1 MSDILAKICA
11 DTKIHVDA
19 CKERRSQADVEHAA
33 KAMASG
39 DGKPRGFMAA
49 LSRHV
54 MQQRYGLICEI
65 KKASPSAGLI
75 RPDFD
80 PASLAQAYQA
90 GGASCLSILTD
101 VKYFQGCDDYL
112 LQARAACS
120 LPVLRKDFMIDPY
133 QVFEARAMGADCI
146 LVIMAALDD
155 DTASELE
162 EVAFSLGMDVLVE
175 VHDAEEMERALSVM
189 NSRLIGVNNRNL
201 KTLVT
206 DLATTE
212 ELAKM
217 VPANRFLV
225 AESGLKTPADLLR
238 MAKAGALRFLI
249 GESLMKQDDVAQAT
263 AALLQPPAPAA

>member
-1 MSDILAKICA
+1 MADILAQICA
-11 DTKIHVDA
+11 DTALHVAA
-19 CKERRSQADVEHAA
+19 CKDQRPLAEVERAA

-39 DGKPRGFMAA
+39 DGRPRGFMNA

-54 MQQRYGLICEI
+54 AQQRYGLICEI

-75 RPDFD
+75 RPDFN
-80 PASLAQAYQA
+80 PAALAQAYQA

-101 VKYFQGCDDYL
+101 IKYFQGDDDYL
-112 LQARAACS
+112 RQARAACA

-133 QVFEARAMGADCI
+133 QVYEARAMGADCI
-146 LVIMAALDD
+146 LVIMAALNDD
-155 DTASELE
+155 LASELE
-162 EVAFSLGMDVLVE
+162 DLAFSLDMDVLVE

-206 DLATTE
+206 DLSTTE
-212 ELAKM
+212 ELARM
-217 VPANRFLV
+217 LPPNRTLV
-225 AESGLKTPADLLR
+225 AESGLKTPADLYR

-263 AALLQPPAPAA
+263 AALLQPPAAA